1 MPGSLS
7 AVTCGR
13 YVRAEKPPVS
23 TSILRRGESVKG
35 TGRSSDSFLFRRLP
49 GRGASGKRLPELV
62 AGRYRSPGTYSSGN
76 CRRFSRHSLL
86 IPFRAWP
93 GGMGNLCRDKGN
105 INFRAQCSTGS
116 ENSRS
121 GAAETPRTGGVA
133 VCAREAVSGPCGFHG
148 RERRCVAVFSLSL
161 RVIEYGG

>member
-1 MPGSLS
+1 MPESLS

-86 IPFRAWP
+86 IPSRAWP
-93 GGMGNLCRDKGN
+93 GGTGNLCRDKGN

-116 ENSRS
+116 ENSRF
-121 GAAETPRTGGVA
+121 GG
-133 VCAREAVSGPCGFHG
+133 RRRL
-148 RERRCVAVFSLSL
+148 RERAVWRYARGRRCPAHAVFTVGSGDALPCFPYL
-161 RVIEYGG
+161 CG